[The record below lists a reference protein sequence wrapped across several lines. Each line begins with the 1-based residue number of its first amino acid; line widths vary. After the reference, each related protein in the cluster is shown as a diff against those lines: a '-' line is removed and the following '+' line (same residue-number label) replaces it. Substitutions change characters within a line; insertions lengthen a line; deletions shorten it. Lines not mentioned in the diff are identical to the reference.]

1 MPLVTRFYG
10 IWDMMTKKDN
20 FVNRLRYYPK
30 LQAYGIEA
38 DMVLMTN
45 DGTRGDEVL
54 KRSGNKSRK
63 IFFWRNGVDIPG
75 APAVSLG
82 AELPLNKS
90 DTVLMTLSRL
100 QAGKRVNLAI
110 DALAEVVK
118 SHPEAK
124 LVIVGYGEE
133 RKNLEEQVCALGLE
147 KHVIFTGKISHE
159 LVYDYLQRADVF
171 ISLYSA
177 SNLGNPLFEAMR
189 CGKAIITVDTGTTGS
204 VIKNEANG
212 ILLPEKELSCLPE
225 EICRLLSDEDERK
238 RLGEGAKRFADE
250 NFWTWDERIAAEIRE
265 VTALLPPERD

>member
-75 APAVSLG
+75 APAASLG

-90 DTVLMTLSRL
+90 DTVLMTLLPACRR
-100 QAGKRVNLAI
+100 KT
-110 DALAEVVK
+110 
-118 SHPEAK
+118 
-124 LVIVGYGEE
+124 GE
-133 RKNLEEQVCALGLE
+133 
-147 KHVIFTGKISHE
+147 S
-159 LVYDYLQRADVF
+159 
-171 ISLYSA
+171 
-177 SNLGNPLFEAMR
+177 GN
-189 CGKAIITVDTGTTGS
+189 
-204 VIKNEANG
+204 
-212 ILLPEKELSCLPE
+212 
-225 EICRLLSDEDERK
+225 
-238 RLGEGAKRFADE
+238 
-250 NFWTWDERIAAEIRE
+250 
-265 VTALLPPERD
+265 